1 MRSARGAGDDVSLP
15 SVELLPVRFR
25 FERERIVPRLE
36 PLSLLIEL
44 PVPPVLLVDEPPRPP
59 PLVPVPLVD
68 EPLFIEPLLPVDEP
82 LFIEPLLLD
91 EPLFIDPVLP
101 LVLPVEVP
109 LLSARL
115 PVVLPLS
122 VAAPVVDEP

>member
-1 MRSARGAGDDVSLP
+1 MSLL

-25 FERERIVPRLE
+25 FDLDRIVPRLD

-44 PVPPVLLVDEPPRPP
+44 PVPPVL
-59 PLVPVPLVD
+59 LVD

-82 LFIEPLLLD
+82 LFIEP
-91 EPLFIDPVLP
+91 VLP
-101 LVLPVEVP
+101 LVLPVDVP

-122 VAAPVVDEP
+122 VAPPVVPVFDEP